1 MPGAVEP
8 WACGQLAPNFLD
20 FLCGSPK
27 VIWRWCGFWALF
39 HGEKSSGSQ
48 NMQDAKALRW
58 WFHPSPT
65 LQGPVLGVRP
75 CRGLRGHHSVQEWV
89 SPTESIPAFYHF
101 FFSPQAKI
109 NFCFGP
115 LTILVFLIRIILN
128 DIFFGNNSNTVYV
141 KYKQM
146 RERFL
151 PKCMNSILQFVIVIY
166 LSFEL

>member
-1 MPGAVEP
+1 MQKPCADGSTHLPPCRA
-8 WACGQLAPNFLD
+8 
-20 FLCGSPK
+20 LCWGSGRAEAS
-27 VIWRWCGFWALF
+27 VDVTLCRN
-39 HGEKSSGSQ
+39 E
-48 NMQDAKALRW
+48 
-58 WFHPSPT
+58 FHPQKAYR
-65 LQGPVLGVRP
+65 L
-75 CRGLRGHHSVQEWV
+75 
-89 SPTESIPAFYHF
+89 SII

>member
-1 MPGAVEP
+1 MWILSTLPRGEVLRQPEHARCKSPALMVPPISHPAGPCAGGQAVQRAP
-8 WACGQLAPNFLD
+8 WMSLCAGMSFTHRKHTGFL
-20 FLCGSPK
+20 S
-27 VIWRWCGFWALF
+27 
-39 HGEKSSGSQ
+39 
-48 NMQDAKALRW
+48 
-58 WFHPSPT
+58 
-65 LQGPVLGVRP
+65 
-75 CRGLRGHHSVQEWV
+75 
-89 SPTESIPAFYHF
+89 F